1 MRVATILLACVTGTL
16 ASNHGQSGYSPVQKV
31 VEMLSDML
39 AKGKKEKQDEQVRF
53 AAFKQFCVST
63 TAEKQKNIALGKEE
77 AEALEAEIAKAGADA
92 AEASTAISGLD
103 SDVAAWTEDLAR
115 TKEEREKEHASY
127 MEAHAAYIIS
137 IDSVAR
143 AVKMLEKGPGAKV
156 VAQSFAQ
163 KSSMD
168 ALLQIPTHKMPNKV
182 RQEVMAFVQRL
193 SPDKALL
200 QEAEDEGITIV
211 NPTASGFE
219 GSSSGIIDM
228 INRLGEKFEDEKR
241 ALETQEANQLSA
253 FQMMQQDLTAQVADA
268 KADRSSKQS
277 FMTKRKE
284 DGAEAKG
291 GLADTQA
298 TVAEDSKFL
307 ADLDAEC
314 KQKSYDFQQRQV
326 VRTGE
331 IEAIKKAIEIM
342 SSTSASADKHMG
354 FVQKRKKQLRSLVQV
369 RTDDYSPTQDAVA
382 NFLEQKAQAT
392 NSRVL
397 ALLASKAA
405 SDPFDKVKKMIKDM
419 ITKLMEEANAEAE
432 HKAFCDAEMTTNKQ
446 TRDKKTAQS
455 EQLEADI
462 EELTSDIA
470 NLGTEIADL
479 ATQLSEIDAAVMKAT
494 ADRNEEKS
502 KNTETIADAKTA
514 EAAVGQAIALL
525 KDFYEKAAVTLPMP
539 QQEGPIAW
547 DNRAIQILDRKSASF
562 LQVASVNGA
571 KAKLGPEM
579 ESGSYTGMEGG
590 GVLGLM
596 EVCQSDFSKLIA
608 ETEATEAE
616 GAKIF
621 DEFKAD
627 SAQDKAV
634 KEMDQKHKITSKSEK
649 ESALAT
655 AKKDARIVAEEL
667 HAAMEYYEKL
677 KPDCEAKVM
686 SYAEKVAKRNEEIE
700 SLKEALS
707 ILAGGI

>member
-1 MRVATILLACVTGTL
+1 MRIATILLTCVAGTL
-16 ASNHGQSGYSPVQKV
+16 ASNHGQSGYSPVKKV

-39 AKGKKEKQDEQVRF
+39 AKGKKEKQDEVVRF
-53 AAFKQFCVST
+53 AAFKQFCEST
-63 TAEKQKNIALGKEE
+63 TVEKQKNIALGKEE

-92 AEASTAISGLD
+92 AETATSISALD
-103 SDVAAWTEDLAR
+103 ADVAAWTEDLAK
-115 TKEEREKEHASY
+115 TKAERATE
-127 MEAHAAYIIS
+127 HAAYEEAHTAYIVS

-143 AVKMLEKGPGAKV
+143 ALKMLEKGPGAKV

-168 ALLQIPTHKMPNKV
+168 ALLQIPTHKMPSKV

-193 SPDKALL
+193 SPEKALL

-211 NPTASGFE
+211 NPTASAFE
-219 GSSSGIIDM
+219 GSSGGIIDM

-241 ALETQEANQLSA
+241 ALEKSEANQLSA
-253 FQMMQQDLTAQVADA
+253 FQMMQQDLTAQVSSATSE
-268 KADRSSKQS
+268 RSSKQT

-284 DGAEAKG
+284 DGAGAKG

-298 TVAEDSKFL
+298 TVAEDEKFL
-307 ADLDAEC
+307 ADLDSEC

-331 IEAIKKAIEIM
+331 IEAIGKAIEIM
-342 SSTSASADKHMG
+342 SGTAGSADKHMG
-354 FVQKRKKQLRSLVQV
+354 FVQKPKKQLRSLVQV
-369 RTDDYSPTQDAVA
+369 RSDDYSPTQDAVA

-405 SDPFDKVKKMIKDM
+405 SDPFDKVKKMIQDM

-432 HKAFCDAEMTTNKQ
+432 HKSFCDAEMTTNKQ

-470 NLGTEIADL
+470 TLGTEIADL
-479 ATQLSEIDAAVMKAT
+479 AKQLAEIDSAVMKAT
-494 ADRNEEKS
+494 ADRNGEKS
-502 KNTETIADAKTA
+502 KNQETIVDAKTA

-525 KDFYEKAAVTLPMP
+525 KDFYAKAAVTVPMP
-539 QQEGPIAW
+539 QQDGPIAW
-547 DNRAIQILDRKSASF
+547 DDRAIQILDRKSASF
-562 LQVASVNGA
+562 LQVASVNSG

-579 ESGSYTGMEGG
+579 EAGSYTGMEGG

-596 EVCQSDFSKLIA
+596 EVCQSDFSKLVA
-608 ETEATEAE
+608 ETEATETEA
-616 GAKIF
+616 ARIF

-634 KEMDQKHKITSKSEK
+634 KEMDQKHKIAAKSEK
-649 ESALAT
+649 ESSLSQ
-655 AKKDARIVAEEL
+655 AKKDIRIVAEEL
-667 HAAMEYYEKL
+667 QAAMDYYEKL
-677 KPDCEAKVM
+677 KPDCESKVM
-686 SYAEKVAKRNEEIE
+686 SYAEKVAQRDAEIE